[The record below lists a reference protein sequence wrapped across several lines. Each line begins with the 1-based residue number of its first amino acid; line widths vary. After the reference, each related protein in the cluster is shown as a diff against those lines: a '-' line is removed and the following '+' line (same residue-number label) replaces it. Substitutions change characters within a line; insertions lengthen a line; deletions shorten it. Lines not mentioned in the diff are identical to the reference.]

1 MPQSRGPSWT
11 GGVSADQCGDDA
23 KWAATSRG
31 LSNVPARYDP
41 SVDSMRTIR

>member
-23 KWAATSRG
+23 KWGCDVAGVVEGTG
-31 LSNVPARYDP
+31 QVQARFGAVEGP
-41 SVDSMRTIR
+41 